1 MSTPSDTPKPRASRA
16 SLWINLGLVVAAVGI
31 FLAWRHARDPRR
43 LWAKRV
49 EETHARYIDTSLRRC
64 FGGVNASDLRRVA
77 DGVRGGSVSSPF
89 TECHR
94 GPMAELLVAPNSF
107 IESIQNP
114 PIEVYRL
121 RERERSAL
129 MRVTATARRL
139 EQDVA
144 HAAGHPTAEQREP
157 LASKI
162 EDLAIAVQQERE
174 AHDDLV
180 RAARDAATFL

>member
-1 MSTPSDTPKPRASRA
+1 MANSNDTPKPRASRA
-16 SLWINLGLVVAAVGI
+16 PLWINVALVVGAIGI
-31 FLAWRHARDPRR
+31 FLAWRRARDPHR

-49 EETHARYIDTSLRRC
+49 DETHQRFVDTALRRC
-64 FGGVNASDLRRVA
+64 FGTIAAADIRRVA
-77 DGVRGGSVSSPF
+77 DAVRGGSVPRPF
-89 TECHR
+89 AECHR

-121 RERERSAL
+121 RERERSSL
-129 MRVTATARRL
+129 MRLTASARVL
-139 EQDVA
+139 EQDVS

-162 EDLAIAVQQERE
+162 EDLAVSVQNERNSF
-174 AHDDLV
+174 DDLV
-180 RAARDAATFL
+180 RAARDAASFF